1 MDSLVQPADMHRIP
15 GVVIPRDFYWVLR
28 HPAPLAGMS
37 YPSPPPPWSAIAAA
51 GFRHVV
57 CLTDDEVRYDAA
69 PLTIADAVELEDLVH
84 GGPPQDPENEEY
96 RIRQAV
102 GVAATKLSIGEG
114 VLVHCA
120 GGTGRTGT
128 LIGCLLRVLGYPS
141 SQVLTYLHSLNKARG
156 MTAWPGSGWQAE
168 LVERFRSDG

>member
-1 MDSLVQPADMHRIP
+1 MDSLVQPADMPRIP

-37 YPSPPPPWSAIAAA
+37 YPSPRPPWSAIAAA

-57 CLTDDEVRYDAA
+57 CLTDDEVRYDTA
-69 PLTIADAVELEDLVH
+69 PLTIAHAVELEDLVH
-84 GGPPQDPENEEY
+84 GDPPQDPENEEH

-102 GVAATKLSIGEG
+102 GVAASKLAVGEG
-114 VLVHCA
+114 VVVHCV

-128 LIGCLLRVLGYPS
+128 VIGCLLRDLGFPGL
-141 SQVLTYLHSLNKARG
+141 QVLTYLHNLNRARG
-156 MTAWPGSGWQAE
+156 MTAWPGSHWQTA
-168 LVERFRSDG
+168 LVTRFRNDS